1 VTAEPVT
8 WRPHAGRLA
17 AEAAGP
23 EGAPRMVFVHGFT
36 QTGNSWKPVAE
47 HFVRT
52 GHQCVVLDLP
62 GHGGSGHLRADLRRT
77 ADMVASVGGHGVYVG
92 YSLGARVALH
102 VALLYPHQV
111 DAVALIGANP
121 GIDSDTERALRREA
135 DDRLAVHF
143 EDVGLAQ
150 FLAEWTAQPLFG
162 ELTAEQAD
170 LSDRMRNTVD
180 GLASSLRHA
189 GTGTQMPLW
198 SRLRELSMPVLA
210 IAGAEDLKFAAI
222 ARQLAESVPDGR
234 SVLVPGAA
242 HAAHVQQPAAVID
255 AVERWLRR
263 QPN

>member
-1 VTAEPVT
+1 MTAEPVT
-8 WRPHAGRLA
+8 WRPLAGRLA
-17 AEAAGP
+17 AEVAGP
-23 EGAPRMVFVHGFT
+23 DGAPRMVFVHGFT

-77 ADMVASVGGHGVYVG
+77 ADMVASVGSQGVYVG

-102 VALLYPHQV
+102 VALLYPHEV
-111 DAVALIGANP
+111 DGVVLIGANP
-121 GIDSDTERALRREA
+121 GIDSDTERALRRDA
-135 DDRLAVHF
+135 DDRLAVRI
-143 EDVGLAQ
+143 EEIGLQQ
-150 FLAEWTAQPLFG
+150 FLEEWTAQPLFG
-162 ELTAEQAD
+162 ALTPQQVD
-170 LSDRMRNTVD
+170 LADRMRNTVE

-210 IAGAEDLKFAAI
+210 IAGADDPKFAAI
-222 ARQLAESVPDGR
+222 ALQMGEAAPDGR
-234 SVLVPGAA
+234 SVLVQDAA
-242 HAAHVQQPAAVID
+242 HAAHVQQPAAVIE
-255 AVERWLRR
+255 AIERWLRR

>member
-1 VTAEPVT
+1 MTADAVL

-17 AEAAGP
+17 AEVAGHD
-23 EGAPRMVFVHGFT
+23 GAPRMVFVHGFT
-36 QTGNSWKPVAE
+36 QTGNSWKSIAE

-77 ADMVASVGGHGVYVG
+77 ADMVASVGGQGVYVG

-102 VALLYPHQV
+102 VALLYPHEV

-135 DDRLAVHF
+135 DDRLAAHI
-143 EDVGLAQ
+143 EDVGLEQ
-150 FLAEWTAQPLFG
+150 FLGEWTAQPLFG
-162 ELTAEQAD
+162 ALTPEQVDQAD
-170 LSDRMRNTVD
+170 RLRNTVE

-210 IAGAEDLKFAAI
+210 MAGADDHKFSAI
-222 ARQLAESVPDGR
+222 AQQLAEAAPDGR
-234 SVLVPGAA
+234 VAVVPGAA
-242 HAAHVQQPAAVID
+242 HAAHLQQPGVVIE
-255 AVERWLRR
+255 AIERWMRR